1 MKAKLRLKNVI
12 FCSIMYV
19 YIKKGGFEMYS
30 DYGANTL
37 LATSKVTSSAVWI
50 IISAVLA
57 IATHYLV
64 MSSAG
69 ALCAVIVCIVAFLCV
84 PSRKKTRY
92 ILSPILPENDQKE
105 E

>member
-1 MKAKLRLKNVI
+1 
-12 FCSIMYV
+12 MYV

-57 IATHYLV
+57 IV
-64 MSSAG
+64 G
-69 ALCAVIVCIVAFLCV
+69 GIVLYFTFL
-84 PSRKKTRY
+84 SKKMKGN
-92 ILSPILPENDQKE
+92 LQDF
-105 E
+105 